1 MSHSDITHNLVAAA
15 RSGSD
20 YAFGRLVGLH
30 QSRVR
35 AFGRR
40 ITGGDHALA
49 DDLAQECFIKARSKI
64 SALSS
69 DEKFLSWLFGILY
82 RCFLDHQRKA
92 KRRQEFDE
100 DPGQVSYMEANTAA
114 DANELRL
121 DLERALKEL
130 RIEERSAITL
140 SLAEGLSH
148 GEVSQ
153 IMCLPVGTVKSHI
166 ARGREKLKTHLSIW
180 QEKRVTQ

>member
-15 RSGSD
+15 RAGSD

-30 QSRVR
+30 QSRLR

-40 ITGGDHALA
+40 LTGGDYALA
-49 DDLAQECFIKARSKI
+49 DDLAQECFMKARAKI

-69 DEKFLSWLFGILY
+69 DEKLLSWLFGILY
-82 RCFLDHQRKA
+82 RCFLDHQRKT
-92 KRRQEFDE
+92 KRRQEFDDMSELGLVIE
-100 DPGQVSYMEANTAA
+100 DQVVPESS
-114 DANELRL
+114 ELRL
-121 DLERALKEL
+121 DLERALTGL

-148 GEVSQ
+148 PEVAQ
-153 IMCLPVGTVKSHI
+153 IMDLPVGTVKSHI
-166 ARGREKLKTHLSIW
+166 ARGREKLKNQLSIW
-180 QEKRVTQ
+180 QEKRATE